1 VASNQTR
8 LDQALGD
15 PAQVTAPRTRVAG
28 ASTEPLIYTETP
40 ASTAAKIT
48 GLTAL
53 AFAKWWPNENPAE
66 ISSAAKEIHTLLSNN
81 SAAMQRLGVKVA
93 VPSVETI
100 TSLLQTN
107 FTQVKSSMLA
117 AGKNLLTSARE
128 VADAFR
134 NVARTLVR
142 DLMPGVVPTRGKD
155 AGKSEKPVS
164 TAPDSRRVTSGWS
177 APTDTRASVN
187 GASTRPVTAQRLNA
201 SVDLS

>member
-1 VASNQTR
+1 MTGPNAITAATTPTTQPAVEASNQTR
-8 LDQALGD
+8 LNVNDFLGA
-15 PAQVTAPRTRVAG
+15 AQVSAAPTRVAG
-28 ASTEPLIYTETP
+28 LSTEPIIYTETP

-107 FTQVKSSMLA
+107 FAQVKSSMIA
-117 AGKNLLTSARE
+117 SGKNLLTSARE

-134 NVARTLVR
+134 I
-142 DLMPGVVPTRGKD
+142 
-155 AGKSEKPVS
+155 
-164 TAPDSRRVTSGWS
+164 
-177 APTDTRASVN
+177 
-187 GASTRPVTAQRLNA
+187 
-201 SVDLS
+201 